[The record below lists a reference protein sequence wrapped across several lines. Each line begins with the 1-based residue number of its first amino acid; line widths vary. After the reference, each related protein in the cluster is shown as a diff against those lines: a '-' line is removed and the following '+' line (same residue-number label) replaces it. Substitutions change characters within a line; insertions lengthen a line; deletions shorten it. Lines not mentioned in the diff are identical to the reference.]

1 MEGLRNNKL
10 AENLLH
16 LALAQGASDM
26 HIEPDEQGVRVRIR
40 VDGLL
45 QQLCVLQRTQQ
56 STLLTQLKVWS
67 GMDIAEKRVPQD
79 GRMLL
84 KYVDTEVDLRL
95 SSLPTVNG
103 EKLAIRFLQRQ
114 DNLLSLEQLQFS
126 DSNLQRYRQLFHQP
140 NGLVLLT
147 GPTGSG
153 KTTTLYA
160 TLQELDAAANNIITL
175 EDPVEYKLAG
185 INQVAVN
192 RRSGLTFAAG
202 LRSIVRQDPDVIM
215 LGEIRDEETAAMAVH
230 AALTGHLVL
239 STLHTNDA
247 IGAVYRLLDMG
258 IADYLLAA
266 ALRGVLAQR
275 LLRRPCRHC
284 GERRFATAAE
294 LQYLGRSADE
304 RLEVVQAH
312 GCEHCHGTGYQGRLA
327 LHELVTVDKRMQQ
340 LLLNG
345 ADEEEL
351 LQEARRQGWR
361 SLYADGVA
369 KVLQGATTVEEL
381 WRVGITGEAAYA

>member
-1 MEGLRNNKL
+1 
-10 AENLLH
+10 
-16 LALAQGASDM
+16 
-26 HIEPDEQGVRVRIR
+26 
-40 VDGLL
+40 
-45 QQLCVLQRTQQ
+45 
-56 STLLTQLKVWS
+56 
-67 GMDIAEKRVPQD
+67 
-79 GRMLL
+79 MLL

-126 DSNLQRYRQLFHQP
+126 ESNLQRYRQLFHQP

-304 RLEVVQAH
+304 RLQLVQAH

-327 LHELVTVDKRMQQ
+327 LHELVTVDK
-340 LLLNG
+340 
-345 ADEEEL
+345 
-351 LQEARRQGWR
+351 RRQGWR